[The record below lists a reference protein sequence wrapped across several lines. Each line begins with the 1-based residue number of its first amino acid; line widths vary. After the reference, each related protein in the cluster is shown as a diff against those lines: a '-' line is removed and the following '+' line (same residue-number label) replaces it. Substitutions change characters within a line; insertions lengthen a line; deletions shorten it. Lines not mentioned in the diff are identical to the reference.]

1 MKYLFFIFYTCIAL
15 NLNAQDVSLALQKK
29 PKLDDHT
36 ITHYWIGV
44 PEGLNLSFASSN
56 TRFERELPPKVTKQ
70 TTWTA
75 KAWKGEKI
83 HTQLLA
89 WTRTKVGS
97 LSLKLADLKNERG
110 QALKKENISAGFI
123 NYVLT
128 DEFRNGC
135 GYRKAKDFDSS
146 YVADLIDTK
155 ATSTLLQQNTTQPIW
170 LTIKVPENAS
180 AGNYKGIVKILGDNG
195 YDYNLDVNLIVLDKI
210 LPAPKDWAYDLD
222 LWQHP
227 AAIARVHQVPLW
239 SNEHFSLMKNYY
251 KMLANAGQ
259 KTITTSIVNEPWG
272 HQTYDDYPSLV
283 KWTKKKDGTW
293 KYDYSL
299 FDKYVAFVMSCGID
313 QRINCYSMVPWKIAF
328 TYFDE
333 NLQKE
338 AVFTDAIG
346 TENYNAFWK
355 TMLIDFTQH
364 LKQKGWFNKTYIA
377 MDERPMKAMQAVIKL
392 LKSVDPDWKIALAGD
407 YHPEI
412 EADIDN
418 YCIASRWNFPASVL
432 QKRKE
437 SGKIST
443 WYTCC
448 TEPYPN
454 GFSFSSPAESVW
466 MGWYTAHKNMDGYL
480 RWAYNSWTKNPLIDT
495 RFTAWP
501 AGDTYQ
507 IYPGPLSS
515 VRFEKLIEGAQDFE
529 KIKLLKSLYEK
540 NKQVEKL
547 NELNKAL
554 AVFEI
559 KSLATTTADE
569 MLEKVKQLVNE

>member
-1 MKYLFFIFYTCIAL
+1 MKYLFFITCACITL
-15 NLNAQDVSLALQKK
+15 NLKAQDVSLALQKK
-29 PKLDDHT
+29 SKLDDHT
-36 ITHYWIGV
+36 IEHYWFGV
-44 PEGLNLSFASSN
+44 REGLNLSFASSN
-56 TRFERELPPKVTKQ
+56 TRFAKELPPKVKPEMV
-70 TTWTA
+70 WNV

-89 WTRTKVGS
+89 WAWNNVGN
-97 LSLKLADLKNERG
+97 LSFELDDLKNNDG
-110 QALKKENISAGFI
+110 QMLKKENISAGFVK
-123 NYVLT
+123 YVIT

-135 GYRKAKDFDSS
+135 GKRNVKDFDSS
-146 YVADLIDTK
+146 YVADLIDIKTK
-155 ATSTLLQQNTTQPIW
+155 SVLLQQRTTQPLW
-170 LTIKVPENAS
+170 LSIKVPENTRPGS
-180 AGNYKGIVKILGDNG
+180 YTGSIKIKGDKLYTMSITIT
-195 YDYNLDVNLIVLDKI
+195 VLDKT
-210 LPAPKDWAYDLD
+210 LRTPKDWAYDLD

-227 AAIARVHQVPLW
+227 ASIARVHQVLLW

-272 HQTYDDYPSLV
+272 HQTFDDYPSLV
-283 KWTKKKDGTW
+283 KWTKKKDGSW

-299 FDKYVAFVMSCGID
+299 FDKYVAFVMDCGIN

-333 NLQKE
+333 NMQKE
-338 AVFTDAIG
+338 EVFTEAIG
-346 TENYNAFWK
+346 TANYNAFWK

-364 LKQKGWFNKTYIA
+364 LKQKGWFSKTYIA

-392 LKSVDPDWKIALAGD
+392 LKSVDPNWKIALAGD

-418 YCIASRWNFPASVL
+418 YCIASKWSFPASVL
-432 QKRKE
+432 QKRQE

-480 RWAYNSWTKNPLIDT
+480 RWAYNSWTKDPLIDT
-495 RFTAWP
+495 RFTSWP

-515 VRFEKLIEGAQDFE
+515 VRFEKLIEGGQDFE
-529 KIKLLKSLYEK
+529 KIRQLRLIYEK
-540 NKQVEKL
+540 NKQTEKL
-547 NELNKAL
+547 DELNKAL
-554 AVFEI
+554 AIFEI
-559 KSLATTTADE
+559 KSLANTTADE
-569 MLEKVKQLVNE
+569 MLNKVKYLLNQ

>member
-1 MKYLFFIFYTCIAL
+1 MKYLFFIFYICITL
-15 NLNAQDVSLALQKK
+15 NLKAQDVSLALQKA
-29 PKLDDHT
+29 PKFDDHT
-36 ITHYWIGV
+36 IVHYWIPV
-44 PEGLNLSFASSN
+44 PTSLNVSFASSN
-56 TRFERELPPKVTKQ
+56 VRFVRELPPKVKTQ
-70 TTWTA
+70 NNWTT

-89 WTRTKVGS
+89 WKSYKTESIRIQIS
-97 LSLKLADLKNERG
+97 DLKDEKGN
-110 QALKKENISAGFI
+110 LIKKENMATGLIK
-123 NYVLT
+123 YVLT

-146 YVADLIDTK
+146 YVADLIDIKT
-155 ATSTLLQQNTTQPIW
+155 TSIVITPNTTQPIW
-170 LTIKVPENAS
+170 ISIKVPES
-180 AGNYKGIVKILGDNG
+180 TISGNYTGAIKILGETEHT
-195 YDYNLDVNLIVLDKI
+195 LPVNVEVLDKT
-210 LPAPKDWAYDLD
+210 LASPSKWAYDLD

-227 AAIARVHQVPLW
+227 ASIARVHNVPLW
-239 SNEHFSLMKNYY
+239 SDEHFAHMKNYY
-251 KMLANAGQ
+251 QMLANAGQ

-283 KWTKKKDGTW
+283 KWTKKKDGNW

-299 FDKYVAFVMSCGID
+299 FDKYVSFVMSCGID

-338 AVFTDAIG
+338 AIFTDAIG
-346 TENYNAFWK
+346 TESYNAFWK
-355 TMLIDFTQH
+355 TMLIDFTKH

-392 LKSVDPDWKIALAGD
+392 LKSVDQGWKIALAGD

-418 YCIASRWNFPASVL
+418 YCVASRWTFPASIL

-437 SGKIST
+437 NGKIST

-466 MGWYTAHKNMDGYL
+466 IGWYTANKNMEGYL
-480 RWAYNSWTKNPLIDT
+480 RWAYNSWTKNPLDDT

-529 KIKLLKSLYEK
+529 KIRYLRSVYERTKQTQKLA
-540 NKQVEKL
+540 
-547 NELNKAL
+547 ELNKAL
-554 AVFEI
+554 SFFEI
-559 KSLATTTADE
+559 KALATTTADD
-569 MLEKVKQLVNE
+569 MLAAVKYLLND